1 MAYRDTPTNQEALE
15 LAARELAEGDIRE
28 GYGDERPSIEIG
40 PDGTISLPGRI
51 GKIAAAGSV
60 TGRIN
65 DGYGN
70 QPDLIETQWGLT
82 RTDQI
87 SPEMLD
93 QIQQREAQRQKG
105 NS

>member
-15 LAARELAEGDIRE
+15 LAARELAE
-28 GYGDERPSIEIG
+28 GDERPSIEIG

>member
-1 MAYRDTPTNQEALE
+1 MVYRDTPSNQEALE
-15 LAARELAEGDIRE
+15 LAARGLAGGDIS
-28 GYGDERPSIEIG
+28 DERPSIEIG

-51 GKIAAAGSV
+51 GKIAAVGSV

-65 DGYGN
+65 DGYSN
-70 QPDLIETQWGLT
+70 QPELIETQWGLT

-93 QIQQREAQRQKG
+93 QIQQRPTQRQKG